1 MILINYT
8 IKPFIKNRILGII
21 GVLVT
26 LIVPFFIQQTNSGN
40 LDNEQSFCPFK
51 MLTGFPC
58 PGCGITKSIV
68 YFYEGD
74 LYRSMLHHL
83 FGPLFVV
90 FCVLVLLKLIA
101 EIIYNKP
108 FFDKIFYSMKL
119 GYIMGLALGVY
130 HLIRLFFYIKDHNI
144 DAVLKQS
151 IWQ

>member
-1 MILINYT
+1 M
-8 IKPFIKNRILGII
+8 I

-51 MLTGFPC
+51 MVTGFPC

-74 LYRSMLHHL
+74 IYRSLLHHL

-90 FCVLVLLKLIA
+90 FCVLILFKLIA
-101 EIIYNKP
+101 ELAYQKP
-108 FFDKIFYSMKL
+108 FFDKLFYSMKL
-119 GYIMGLALGVY
+119 AYVMGTFLGVY
-130 HLIRLFFYIKDHNI
+130 HLIRLFFYIKDNNLDSI
-144 DAVLKQS
+144 LKQS

>member
-1 MILINYT
+1 M
-8 IKPFIKNRILGII
+8 I

-51 MLTGFPC
+51 MVTGFPC

-74 LYRSMLHHL
+74 IYRSLLHHL

-90 FCVLVLLKLIA
+90 FCVLILFKLIA
-101 EIIYNKP
+101 ELVYQKP
-108 FFDKIFYSMKL
+108 FFDKLFYSMKL
-119 GYIMGLALGVY
+119 AYVMGTLLGVY
-130 HLIRLFFYIKDHNI
+130 HLIRLFFYIKDNNLDSI
-144 DAVLKQS
+144 LKQS

>member
-74 LYRSMLHHL
+74 IYRSMLHHL

-101 EIIYNKP
+101 ELIYNKP

-119 GYIMGLALGVY
+119 GYIMGLALGIY

-144 DAVLKQS
+144 DAVLEQS

>member
-1 MILINYT
+1 MILTNYT
-8 IKPFIKNRILGII
+8 IKPFVKNRILGII

-51 MLTGFPC
+51 MVTGFPC

-74 LYRSMLHHL
+74 LYRSLLHHF

-90 FCVLVLLKLIA
+90 FCVLVLFKLIA
-101 EIIYNKP
+101 ELVYQKP
-108 FFDKIFYSMKL
+108 FFDKLFYSMKL
-119 GYIMGLALGVY
+119 AYVMGTLLGVY
-130 HLIRLFFYIKDHNI
+130 HLIRLFFYIKDNNLDSI
-144 DAVLKQS
+144 LKQS

>member
-1 MILINYT
+1 M
-8 IKPFIKNRILGII
+8 I

-26 LIVPFFIQQTNSGN
+26 LIVPFFVQQNNSGN

-74 LYRSMLHHL
+74 VYRSLTHHL
-83 FGPLFVV
+83 FGPLFIL
-90 FCVLVLLKLIA
+90 FCLLVLFKLIA
-101 EIIYNKP
+101 EIIYQKP

-119 GYIMGLALGVY
+119 AYVMGIFLGTY
-130 HLIRLFFYIKDHNI
+130 HLIRLFFYIKENNLDYF
-144 DAVLKQS
+144 LKQS
-151 IWQ
+151 IWR